1 MPRGIFS
8 RPNPHG
14 QPQATTITHAPSP
27 CSYASTSSPSPCCG
41 AMSSSA
47 SITPRSSISPPGP
60 VAIPRSSRSRA
71 NAEPSM
77 GLKQSPTNMAGSP
90 RQGPATSSQ
99 ALKTGCCKSHRFP
112 QSAGSRRAHP
122 TGVGRAQMSP
132 IALAPGLIGRT
143 NGGAATSGRAQ
154 PFAHGVIRKNALNS
168 KDGHSVEA
176 ATRLARRNK
185 LNLTGTS
192 EP

>member
-14 QPQATTITHAPSP
+14 QPQAASITHAPSP
-27 CSYASTSSPSPCCG
+27 RSYASTSSPSPCCG

-47 SITPRSSISPPGP
+47 SIAPRNSISPPGP

-71 NAEPSM
+71 NAEPST

-99 ALKTGCCKSHRFP
+99 ALKTGCCESPRFP
-112 QSAGSRRAHP
+112 QSAGSRRARP
-122 TGVGRAQMSP
+122 TGIGPRANESN
-132 IALAPGLIGRT
+132 R
-143 NGGAATSGRAQ
+143 SSAQ
-154 PFAHGVIRKNALNS
+154 PRQPNKRRRGNTRSSTAL
-168 KDGHSVEA
+168 
-176 ATRLARRNK
+176 RARRH
-185 LNLTGTS
+185 
-192 EP
+192 